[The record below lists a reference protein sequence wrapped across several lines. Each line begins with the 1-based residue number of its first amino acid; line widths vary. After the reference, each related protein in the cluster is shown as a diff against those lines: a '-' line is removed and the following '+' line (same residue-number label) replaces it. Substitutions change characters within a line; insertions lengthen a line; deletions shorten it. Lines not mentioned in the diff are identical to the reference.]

1 MTRSQ
6 RLYRIAGHV
15 AEDREAAARE
25 LSRLRAQLQA
35 QEEQLE
41 RLRDYCLSY
50 HEQLAEAQARGGT
63 AARLANY
70 SLFLARL
77 NDAIGQQEQNVAAA
91 TRAFE
96 EQRQAWIRA
105 RARVQAVE
113 KAAERCAEDETQ
125 AEDKREQRQND
136 DLNLSRLLRGTEP

>member
-50 HEQLAEAQARGGT
+50 HEQLAEAQARG
-63 AARLANY
+63 
-70 SLFLARL
+70 
-77 NDAIGQQEQNVAAA
+77 
-91 TRAFE
+91 
-96 EQRQAWIRA
+96 
-105 RARVQAVE
+105 
-113 KAAERCAEDETQ
+113 
-125 AEDKREQRQND
+125 
-136 DLNLSRLLRGTEP
+136 